1 MVYQYEKKTIFGNV
15 LDGGLIVQAVWTCY
29 TLIIF
34 SVSVL
39 TIWEFLSPVEITL

>member
-1 MVYQYEKKTIFGNV
+1 MMYQYEKKMIFGNV
-15 LDGGLIVQAVWTCY
+15 NGGPIIQAMWTCC

-39 TIWEFLSPVEITL
+39 TI